1 MQKDRD
7 YKDKCTKVTMAGE
20 EDNWRK
26 EKRLN
31 YGKGGQ
37 RRENVEQGKEERME
51 AGGWRLETYPVR
63 RIHEEDF
70 NGDGWAEE
78 ENASEGGMEDETN
91 IRCPDRQ

>member
-1 MQKDRD
+1 MEKGVKEGRMWSRAR
-7 YKDKCTKVTMAGE
+7 KKG
-20 EDNWRK
+20 WR
-26 EKRLN
+26 L
-31 YGKGGQ
+31 
-37 RRENVEQGKEERME
+37 E

-78 ENASEGGMEDETN
+78 EKASEGGMEDETN